1 MNHTGSVL
9 IVEKDPSSLGFIS
22 DTFEMMDFE
31 AARAIELKRISKEYQ
46 GLCKGFVWG
55 GHHFDFYMGRPGRD
69 SSQSLGTLI

>member
-9 IVEKDPSSLGFIS
+9 IVENDPSSLGFIS

-55 GHHFDFYMGRPGRD
+55 GGII
-69 SSQSLGTLI
+69 SISIWAVLGVIVANLLGH

>member
-22 DTFEMMDFE
+22 DTFEVMDVE

-55 GHHFDFYMGRPGRD
+55 GII
-69 SSQSLGTLI
+69 SISIWAVLGVIVANLLGH